1 MQTKT
6 ALVLGASGLIG
17 SQLLTYLLNDD
28 YFSKVRILVRKSLSI
43 HHPKLEELV
52 IDFNHLEAFQ
62 KAMGEGDVIFC
73 CIGTTMKKVKG
84 DKALYKSID
93 FDIAVNA
100 ARFGIEAG
108 YRQYALVSAQM
119 ANANSLLFYNRIKGE
134 TEEVISTFPYESTHI
149 FRPSFLIG
157 NRKEQRIAEQFF
169 GSLLQSISFLLPKPA
184 RPIEAITVA
193 LSMIRTVKN
202 NKPGIHFYTYKE
214 MKDQHQNSMH

>member
-17 SQLLTYLLNDD
+17 NQLLAYLLNDD

-43 HHPKLEELV
+43 HHPKIEELV

-134 TEEVISTFPYESTHI
+134 TEEVVSTFPYESIHI
-149 FRPSFLIG
+149 FRPSILIG
-157 NRKEQRIAEQFF
+157 NRKEKRIAEKFF
-169 GSLLQSISFLLPKPA
+169 GTLMQQLSFLLPKPA
-184 RPIEAITVA
+184 RPIEACVVA
-193 LSMIRTVKN
+193 QAMIRSVKEN
-202 NKPGIHFYTYKE
+202 LNGKHIYTYQE
-214 MKDQHQNSMH
+214 MMNLIK